1 MDQAE
6 TETSLTEPDQ
16 HYRSQCCRSGI
27 RCFFGPLDP
36 DPGSGMEKIWIR
48 DENLVSYFEELS
60 NTYMC

>member
-27 RCFFGPLDP
+27 RCFLT
-36 DPGSGMEKIWIR
+36 PGSGIR
-48 DENLVSYFEELS
+48 DGSDRA
-60 NTYMC
+60 